1 MKQRLLVKRLIAMIL
16 AVAMLVTGIP
26 MTTVYAA
33 GDDIKFDALSELK
46 DALEE
51 QAEVNSDIVSSVSA
65 GDWGKAIFYD
75 MLPWNFFHNR
85 VQADI
90 VAHNIGKV
98 TKEKKIPYYN
108 EKGEL
113 TGKYGKADLCM
124 ETNEKTYLWE
134 VKPYSYSVNPKK
146 EAGKIQLDNYVKTN
160 PNLYD
165 IGGSQISGG
174 TIIVPLVITH
184 PGVTESVEY
193 EITYTVESNGLVL
206 YQFDRKVT
214 GSEPNS
220 VPVEVPVVVRQPS
233 KSEAIG
239 QVVNPGYVTNPVNPG
254 YIPDTNV
261 DIDIVKLMA
270 MITIANAWGALHDKI
285 NSSPSTNN
293 SLSTAISFECKR
305 FVAAVGAAGGVFIF
319 NPQTV
324 NAAEINDA
332 MAQFELAME
341 VYGGDTLIDELMK
354 ALGEEDYEKLEEIIK
369 AIQGESDE
377 YDKAGKAQPPRD
389 PLVIDL
395 GEEGITLRSI
405 SNGVN
410 FDLDNNG
417 FAEKTAWIGKEDGFL
432 AYDRNGNGIIDNG
445 GELFGDQVIL
455 SDGSKSIS
463 GFDALADMDENR
475 DGVIDSNDPIFA
487 NLLVW
492 VDANHNGTSESDE
505 LKTLNE
511 LNIISISLEHT
522 EVSFT
527 DEETGARIAETS
539 NVGINK
545 DGVII
550 NTEISEFWFPINSSD
565 TTQGDI
571 VTAGNVPDINQAVID
586 DETGELAELC
596 FQFGKADNIAD
607 KRYYIKKILYFM
619 TDAGDVAA
627 ESRGGNIDARD
638 LKVIE
643 QFMGREF
650 EGVGGSNPNSNA
662 ASILKEIY
670 GDIENQYYNLLNMY
684 CALGGYMNVVS
695 EYENSEGNKVLDLSY
710 LNYIFTCKINNGENL
725 ETLVYDLGVYLNLYD
740 KIHKTHLFNDYR
752 QYYSSISS
760 NYAEIV
766 ELSKAGTTYI
776 GTDKRDYFNGS
787 NRNDFVFGEEGD
799 DNLNGGNADD
809 IIYGKAGNDTISGG
823 AGNDRLYG
831 NEGDDTLDG
840 GLGND
845 IMIDDGGNDTYVFT
859 KGYGEDTIID
869 NGGSNRISFTNLTV
883 KDILVNG
890 TGDYDATIK
899 IKGTND
905 SLVIKNFCENNE
917 LADYTLVFKDKTMH
931 CTDEESPFKHIYGT
945 EQDDV
950 LKAVVEGSIMNAFG
964 GNDTVIGSDGRDI
977 IYGNSGNDNITAG
990 EGADAVYGGADDD
1003 YISGDGGDDILWGEE
1018 GNDTLDGGSGNDYL
1032 FGGAGDDT
1040 YVFAEN
1046 YGRDIME
1053 DDHGVSTVKL
1063 GGELTTEDVSAYKIG
1078 DEAVIRINNTE
1089 DMLIISGYGA
1099 APENYYIEAG
1109 DSRIGVSDIITD
1121 YENAVLNN
1129 MTVTNGT
1136 ENSDAIFTENVKNLI
1151 ASGSQYDYIVGNSDE
1166 DFIFGDKDTDRV
1178 LAGAGNDIIYGGD
1191 GDDEL
1196 FGDDDNDVICGGNGN
1211 DYINGGAGDDVII
1224 AGAGDDFIEEPSGND
1239 VYYFNAGNGNNSI
1252 MDNNGNNTII
1262 FGDGISSDGIKA
1274 YRENW
1279 NDLLITFEG
1288 LTDTLVIKNYCIDE
1302 TARNFRLI
1310 FADGCA
1316 YAADDEDSALRS
1328 IDDKQGTE
1336 YMPSIYPD
1344 KNTTITSSN
1353 GDDELVGGDGADTLI
1368 GGTGNNRIIG
1378 NGGDDVLDGGAG
1390 KDYLCGGPGSDTY
1403 IYKKGYGTDSISDSE
1418 GVNHIDISD
1427 YASAEVRA
1435 YRTNWN
1441 DITLVLDGSGEEG
1454 LYNDSA
1460 DKIVIEGFFT
1470 SEANRNYSISFSGS
1484 KYNATAVN
1492 SPLRIIYGTGNDD
1505 YMQGF
1510 DNNDITIYGEAG
1522 NDTLNG
1528 GNASDRLYGGEGD
1541 DRLLGY
1547 AGNDTLDGGVG
1558 NDYLEGAAGND
1569 TYIFDI
1575 GYGIDT
1581 INDNQGINT
1590 ICFGEGITQEGLTAY
1605 RTNWNDLTITFAGT
1619 EDRIVL
1625 QGYFTSADNRKFNV
1639 RFADG
1644 CRYEYTDLENPINH
1658 VHASEND
1665 DWMSAWSDEGIFLNG
1680 MEGNDSLT
1688 GGAGNDILIG
1698 GAGNDMISGGV
1709 GDDIYQYSM
1718 GDGSDTIT
1726 DVEGLNKILFGNVIS
1741 TGVTLSY
1748 EISGDEVKLIITIN
1762 DTNENIVINNYNADN
1777 FIMEFADGI
1786 VGKAIFDSSEVSFVP
1801 ESESQE

>member
-1 MKQRLLVKRLIAMIL
+1 MTANDSHNTEMKYTSRIRKLLAMIL
-16 AVAMLVTGIP
+16 IVATFVVSAFPQLVYAGNIKNSVISVNSVVLTTLQPNNAQEWAIAYKDGISYPGFFHDKVEKHIRNAYSKTIAQDELPIPEAGTYGFNGRADLYMRVAGLTYIWDVKPASNGYFPRNVSAKNQVNRYVNANANYRVGPNNVINNSEFIVIVLSPTGIETEYKVTYKNSIYNDGLIFYRFDRIGRKQEQEQP
-26 MTTVYAA
+26 ETVPVTVPAPEKDKA
-33 GDDIKFDALSELK
+33 IDIIVNEGYVTKPVV
-46 DALEE
+46 
-51 QAEVNSDIVSSVSA
+51 EV
-65 GDWGKAIFYD
+65 DWGKAAAFVAIASAITASNAV
-75 MLPWNFFHNR
+75 PSQTS
-85 VQADI
+85 VEQAL
-90 VAHNIGKV
+90 
-98 TKEKKIPYYN
+98 KEYSKTFLIKL
-108 EKGEL
+108 GHAL
-113 TGKYGKADLCM
+113 GKAGLGVGVVGIFATPEQVMAAEQNSENIDLRA
-124 ETNEKTYLWE
+124 
-134 VKPYSYSVNPKK
+134 VNDV
-146 EAGKIQLDNYVKTN
+146 LN
-160 PNLYD
+160 
-165 IGGSQISGG
+165 
-174 TIIVPLVITH
+174 
-184 PGVTESVEY
+184 EY
-193 EITYTVESNGLVL
+193 ETALEVL
-206 YQFDRKVT
+206 LCLD
-214 GSEPNS
+214 S
-220 VPVEVPVVVRQPS
+220 
-233 KSEAIG
+233 
-239 QVVNPGYVTNPVNPG
+239 
-254 YIPDTNV
+254 
-261 DIDIVKLMA
+261 
-270 MITIANAWGALHDKI
+270 
-285 NSSPSTNN
+285 
-293 SLSTAISFECKR
+293 
-305 FVAAVGAAGGVFIF
+305 
-319 NPQTV
+319 
-324 NAAEINDA
+324 
-332 MAQFELAME
+332 
-341 VYGGDTLIDELMK
+341 IDELLDAYGDVDSTEM
-354 ALGEEDYEKLEEIIK
+354 EELLKG
-369 AIQGESDE
+369 IQDENDE
-377 YDKAGKAQPPRD
+377 YDEASQAQPPRD
-389 PLVIDL
+389 PLIIDL
-395 GEEGITLRSI
+395 GETGIELCEL

-417 FAEKTAWIGKEDGFL
+417 YAEKTAWIGTIDGFL
-432 AYDRNGNGIIDNG
+432 ALDRNENGIIDNG
-445 GELFGDQVIL
+445 GELFGDQVDIGDRML
-455 SDGSKSIS
+455 SSS
-463 GFDALADMDENR
+463 GFEALSILDENE
-475 DGVIDSNDPIFA
+475 DGVIDEKDDYYKM
-487 NLLVW
+487 LLVW
-492 VDANHNGTSESDE
+492 VDSNHNGYSEP
-505 LKTLNE
+505 NE
-511 LNIISISLEHT
+511 LNLLDYYGIKEIQLDHINGSVIDENTGTMMT
-522 EVSFT
+522 ESAKVVYQDNS
-527 DEETGARIAETS
+527 ET
-539 NVGINK
+539 V
-545 DGVII
+545 
-550 NTEISEFWFPINSSD
+550 ISEFWFPVNASD
-565 TTQGDI
+565 TTHGDS
-571 VTAGNVPDINQAVID
+571 VTAGNVPRIEQAVEKD
-586 DETGELAELC
+586 QTGELALLIDKFIESES
-596 FQFGKADNIAD
+596 IES
-607 KRYYIKKILYFM
+607 KRYYLKKILYFI
-619 TDAGDVAA
+619 TDSNDIAVN
-627 ESRGGNIDARD
+627 SRGGNIDARD
-638 LKVIE
+638 LHVIE
-643 QFMGREF
+643 QFMGRNF
-650 EGVGGSNPNSNA
+650 NGVGGSNPNANA
-662 ASILKEIY
+662 ANILKNIY
-670 GDIENQYYNLLNMY
+670 KDIEDYYYN
-684 CALGGYMNVVS
+684 
-695 EYENSEGNKVLDLSY
+695 
-710 LNYIFTCKINNGENL
+710 I
-725 ETLVYDLGVYLNLYD
+725 LNLYD
-740 KIHKTHLFNDYR
+740 EFGGYKTLMFQYEDENGNESLDVTCLVYVFQSFIEQNTDMKILIYDLGIYLKSYDKLHGTNYFADYR
-752 QYYSSISS
+752 KYYQEMLGEISESVNAAIGS
-760 NYAEIV
+760 N
-766 ELSKAGTTYI
+766 TYI
-776 GTDKRDYFNGS
+776 GTNVKDNYFGS
-787 NRNDFVFGEEGD
+787 NLKDFIFGED
-799 DNLNGGNADD
+799 DNDTLNGADGDD

-990 EGADAVYGGADDD
+990 EGADVVYGGADDD

-1040 YVFAEN
+1040 YVFAQN

-1053 DDHGVSTVKL
+1053 DDNGVSTVKL

-1109 DSRIGVSDIITD
+1109 DSRIGVSNIITD
-1121 YENAVLNN
+1121 YENSVLND

-1136 ENSDAIFTENVKNLI
+1136 ENSDAIFAENVKNLI

-1166 DFIFGDKDTDRV
+1166 DLIFGDKDTDRV
-1178 LAGAGNDIIYGGD
+1178 IAGAGNDIIYGGD

-1302 TARNFRLI
+1302 TTRNFRLI

-1418 GVNHIDISD
+1418 GINHIDISD

-1454 LYNDSA
+1454 LYNDST

-1510 DNNDITIYGEAG
+1510 DNNDITIYGEVG

-1581 INDNQGINT
+1581 INDNQGVNT

-1741 TGVTLSY
+1741 TGITLSY